1 MGALPSARIEP
12 RPLPAEAV
20 ENAIRAARKTGPG
33 RGSLAAVAVSA
44 SPNGTGRPRRE
55 VWVCATA
62 RQRYE
67 RRVTWLRTGVS
78 PT

>member
-33 RGSLAAVAVSA
+33 RESRPAVAVSA
-44 SPNGTGRPRRE
+44 SPNGTGPPRRE
-55 VWVCATA
+55 A
-62 RQRYE
+62 
-67 RRVTWLRTGVS
+67 
-78 PT
+78 

>member
-20 ENAIRAARKTGPG
+20 ENAIRAARKTP
-33 RGSLAAVAVSA
+33 AVAVST
-44 SPNGTGRPRRE
+44 SSNGTGRPRRE
-55 VWVCATA
+55 AQVCATA

-67 RRVTWLRTGVS
+67 RRRHG
-78 PT
+78 

>member
-1 MGALPSARIEP
+1 MGALPSARIER

-33 RGSLAAVAVSA
+33 RGSLPAIAVSA

-55 VWVCATA
+55 A
-62 RQRYE
+62 
-67 RRVTWLRTGVS
+67 
-78 PT
+78 